1 MGANSD
7 TKVSNEATTIN
18 IGTTA
23 SGSSTDE
30 VAEKV
35 KAVNLEL
42 LDKMYTGMI
51 NGMDVNQIRGY
62 SEIFKNIN

>member
-1 MGANSD
+1 MGISSD
-7 TKVSNEATTIN
+7 AKTSEATTI
-18 IGTTA
+18 TA
-23 SGSSTDE
+23 TGITSTKSIVDE